1 MSKGM
6 ARALGRG
13 DRAQM
18 QIVKEA
24 FDIPSQ
30 SVVVTNPAA
39 ATVTF
44 TNGTNIVNLATH
56 GLATGDGPIRLA
68 TTDTLPAELSTGTDY
83 WVIYVAAGT
92 FQLAT
97 SLANALA
104 GTALAFTDD
113 GTGTHSITKPGW
125 GTAVLAKLPTGN
137 VLMLGATFRPTFVK
151 GDTDIIDAFDGDYAL
166 GSNPVADA
174 NSDFRDSGESDV
186 LASTAMTQ
194 GSSGTSSDNRGASA
208 VAAMINN
215 TDGSK
220 EVNLN
225 LRVDDADISDDSS
238 LTVTGRLVLLYSV
251 LDGDDF

>member
-1 MSKGM
+1 M

-13 DRAQM
+13 DRAAM
-18 QIVKEA
+18 PIVKEA

-30 SVVVTNPAA
+30 AVVVTNPAPA
-39 ATVTF
+39 VVTF
-44 TNGTNIVNLATH
+44 TNGTNIVNLTTH
-56 GLATGDGPIRLA
+56 GLETGDGPIRLT
-68 TTDTLPAELSTGTDY
+68 TTDTLPAELAAATDY
-83 WVIYVAAGT
+83 WVIKVAAGT
-92 FQLAT
+92 FNLAS

-104 GTALAFTDD
+104 GTPVAFTDD

-125 GTAVLAKLPTGN
+125 GTAVLAKWPSGN
-137 VLMLGATFRPTFVK
+137 IAVLGATFTPTFVK
-151 GDTDIIDAFDGDYAL
+151 GDSDIIDAFDGDYAL
-166 GSNPVADA
+166 GSAPIADA
-174 NSDFRDSGESDV
+174 NSDFRDTGQADV

-194 GSSGTSSDNRGASA
+194 GSSGTSASNRGPSV
-208 VAAMINN
+208 VAAMVDN

-251 LDGDDF
+251 LGSDNF